1 MKTPDDK
8 RVLNVNEQGLTHDTS
23 SSELLEKAKVARRK
37 AYYDSGPLACVHRG
51 TRHLGHADFFIKIP
65 DYLEHI
71 PVCAR
76 HQEILIREA
85 KSLGIQATE
94 VLTPDY
100 SFVGGDNYA
109 FYRIGEEA
117 YAYRKFLS
125 QRKKS

>member
-1 MKTPDDK
+1 VKTPDDK
-8 RVLNVNEQGLTHDTS
+8 RVLNANEQGLTKDTS
-23 SSELLEKAKVARRK
+23 SSELLEKAKVVRRK
-37 AYYDSGPLACVHRG
+37 ESYSSAPLACVHRG
-51 TRHLGHADFFIKIP
+51 TRHDGHATVFIKIP

-71 PVCAR
+71 PVCDR
-76 HQEILIREA
+76 HQRFLIREA

-109 FYRIGEEA
+109 FYSIGEEA

-125 QRKKS
+125 PRKN

>member
-8 RVLNVNEQGLTHDTS
+8 RVLNANEQGLTKDTS
-23 SSELLEKAKVARRK
+23 SSELLDRAKVVRRK
-37 AYYDSGPLACVHRG
+37 ESYSSAPLACAHRG
-51 TRHLGHADFFIKIP
+51 TRHRGHAHFFIKLP

-71 PVCAR
+71 PVCG
-76 HQEILIREA
+76 HHKDILIREA
-85 KSLGIQATE
+85 ESLGIQATE

-109 FYRIGEEA
+109 FYSIGEEA

-125 QRKKS
+125 QRNN